1 MIYLRSKSLDVTGI
15 LVYRK
20 YQQSLRVLILL
31 SLILAEAACN
41 TIPTVTPTVTPTP
54 TQGIIATFMLAVIRG
69 QVVEEDVCLK
79 IVYNDANMKD
89 TLVFPPDASATIEGD
104 QVTIVTGFVTGKR
117 EETVFK
123 FGDWAFISGGELRYI
138 SEELLNTLPPK
149 CQVPPYWVVGAE
161 VRPAQPPG
169 E

>member
-1 MIYLRSKSLDVTGI
+1 MLSLHSKSRDVMGT
-15 LVYRK
+15 LVYRR
-20 YQQSLRVLILL
+20 YQRSLRVLILL
-31 SLILAEAACN
+31 SLILAETACN
-41 TIPTVTPTVTPTP
+41 KTPTVTPTVTPTP

-123 FGDWAFISGGELRYI
+123 FGDWAFISGGELSILY
-138 SEELLNTLPPK
+138 EELLNTLPPK